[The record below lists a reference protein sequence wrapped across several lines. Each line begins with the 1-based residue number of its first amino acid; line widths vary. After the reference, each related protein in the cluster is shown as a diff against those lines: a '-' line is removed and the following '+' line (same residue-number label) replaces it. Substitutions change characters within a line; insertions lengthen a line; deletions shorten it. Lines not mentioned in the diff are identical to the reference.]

1 MKNKTNA
8 KKEKKKSK
16 FYPGHKL
23 PFIRTMDRWI
33 VPLTFSFMIA
43 TLVANAMKIEGAAK
57 FITLSY
63 PLNGN
68 MFAKGSNDVYFVL
81 FSFCALTVARKIISK
96 CVFEPVSAILNVRHT
111 RKFVEQGWLIVYYTC
126 SFSVGCHL
134 LALRNW
140 DIVEMMRT
148 EVPRLYLTGT
158 EKAFYLIQLSY
169 WFHAVPI
176 TLIEKWRADFIQMI
190 LHHVFTIGMI
200 SISYYTNMTTFGL
213 MILACSDIADIFLP
227 LAKLFKYA
235 NLQTLADITFAIFA
249 IVWIPTRHGFY
260 MQILYHIVFSWYG
273 VIPEAGTY
281 DPSRGVYLSQNIHL
295 TWILVLS
302 LFQLLLCF
310 WLRLLIISIYK
321 AIVNQGIDDSRS
333 DSESDEEEEDE
344 KMKKDK

>member
-1 MKNKTNA
+1 MA
-8 KKEKKKSK
+8 HCVLHMLVLCGMSFIGSEKLG
-16 FYPGHKL
+16 Y
-23 PFIRTMDRWI
+23 
-33 VPLTFSFMIA
+33 
-43 TLVANAMKIEGAAK
+43 
-57 FITLSY
+57 
-63 PLNGN
+63 
-68 MFAKGSNDVYFVL
+68 
-81 FSFCALTVARKIISK
+81 C
-96 CVFEPVSAILNVRHT
+96 
-111 RKFVEQGWLIVYYTC
+111 
-126 SFSVGCHL
+126 
-134 LALRNW
+134 
-140 DIVEMMRT
+140 EMMRT

-227 LAKLFKYA
+227 LCQVVQICQSSLCRSNTDTQIFKHYVCDFCNRVDSYKTWILHA
-235 NLQTLADITFAIFA
+235 NF
-249 IVWIPTRHGFY
+249 VSH
-260 MQILYHIVFSWYG
+260 VFSWYG

-281 DPSRGVYLSQNIHL
+281 DPSQGVYLSQNIHL
-295 TWILVLS
+295 TWIVVLS

-333 DSESDEEEEDE
+333 DRMNRTRRKTRRRRKEDDFFYI
-344 KMKKDK
+344 KIIR